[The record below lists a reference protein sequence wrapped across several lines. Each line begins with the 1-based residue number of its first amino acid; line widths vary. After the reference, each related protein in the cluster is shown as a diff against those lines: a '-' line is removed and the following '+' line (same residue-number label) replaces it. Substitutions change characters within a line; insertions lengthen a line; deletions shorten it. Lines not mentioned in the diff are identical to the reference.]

1 MIWKDPSI
9 ATAGGT
15 CVAIGA
21 MTSARPLSSTTA
33 ARMESAEASAYGF
46 SRLMISLTWS
56 LDGETHERDVTARAS
71 ICLITVPTWYLSTV
85 LIHTF
90 IILYT
95 KQHETQIYIRDKISA
110 ILRSLCHQSS
120 HQIER
125 IDVRPCDAPLPA
137 MHHARQACEACRNS
151 FPDAVMQTIG
161 SESPH

>member
-71 ICLITVPTWYLSTV
+71 ICLITVPGTYRQY
-85 LIHTF
+85 IHSS
-90 IILYT
+90 YT

-137 MHHARQACEACRNS
+137 MYHARQACEACRNS